1 MILQNKALQAIYY
14 ALKYMEH
21 FKGQGM
27 ERLETKVINGQTYY
41 YYSKWGWVDGKCRRV
56 WQKYL
61 GKLENIVK
69 AVDSDGPIPVYAQVF
84 QWGLP
89 SALWQECQHAR
100 IVDEVDALCPKRG
113 QGLTTGAYIAIAAIN
128 RGICAASKRS
138 MWEWFSQT
146 SLMRNFPHADK
157 ALLSSQRFWDHMDR
171 IKDQT
176 ACAIWRNI
184 IKGVVK
190 REGIDLSSL
199 LYDGT
204 NFYTF
209 IDTFNVR
216 CEIAKRGKNK
226 QGRSNLRQVSYAL
239 FCCSDGHM
247 PLFYDVY
254 EGNRN
259 DARQFPQVLER
270 FHAFYQ
276 ELSEGKGETPE
287 TTLVFDKGNNS
298 ASNFALIDSMQ
309 INYVGSVKLDEHK
322 ELAQVSNSDPVF
334 VPCTLEELE
343 GTKAFRVTKQV
354 YGRERVLVVTYNQN
368 LFNAQY
374 MTLQNDVKKALDR
387 LSELHQKLQ
396 DRINGVVTQGKAPT
410 SESLANQVK
419 NILSRQHLKAI
430 IEVKIEKGTDGNYRL
445 EYGINAEKLQQVADT
460 YLGKNIL
467 ITNRADWDDV
477 KVIKAYRSQ
486 FVIEEV
492 FKEMKDRNT
501 GSWWPLFHWTDSKI
515 EVHGLYCTIALL
527 LRALAYRRVRH
538 AGVRVSM
545 KRMLSELNDI
555 RQVVNFYPRKRR
567 QKVERRQ
574 TVLTKTSEL
583 QQKLIA
589 VLGLQDQANPV
600 LG

>member
-1 MILQNKALQAIYY
+1 
-14 ALKYMEH
+14 
-21 FKGQGM
+21 M
-27 ERLETKVINGQTYY
+27 ERLETKLINGQTYY

-69 AVDSDGPIPVYAQVF
+69 AVESDGPIPIYAEVF

-89 SALWQECQHAR
+89 SALWQECQHAG
-100 IVDEVDALCPKRG
+100 IVNEVDRLCPKRD
-113 QGLTTGAYIAIAAIN
+113 QGLSTGAYIAIAAIN
-128 RGICAASKRS
+128 RGICASSKRS

-146 SLMRNFPHADK
+146 SLVRNFPLADK

-171 IKDQT
+171 IKDRT
-176 ACAIWRNI
+176 ATEIWKNI

-216 CEIAKRGKNK
+216 CEVAKRGKNK

-259 DARQFPQVLER
+259 DAKQFPQVLER
-270 FHAFYQ
+270 FHVFYK
-276 ELSEGKGETPE
+276 ELSEGKGEAPE

-298 ASNFALIDSMQ
+298 ASNFSLIDSMQ

-322 ELAQVSNSDPVF
+322 ELAQVLNSDPVF
-334 VPCTLEELE
+334 VPCAAEELE
-343 GTKAFRVTKQV
+343 GTKAFRVTRKV

-374 MTLQNDVKKALDR
+374 MTLQNDVEKAVVR
-387 LSELHQKLQ
+387 LSELHRKLE
-396 DRINGVVTQGKAPT
+396 DRINGIVTQGKAPT
-410 SESLANQVK
+410 SESLESQVK
-419 NILSRQHLKAI
+419 SILSRQHLKAI
-430 IEVKIEKGTDGNYRL
+430 IEVKIDNGADGNCRV

-467 ITNRADWDDV
+467 ITNRTDWDDV
-477 KVIKAYRSQ
+477 RVIKAYRSQ

-492 FKEMKDRNT
+492 FQEMKDRNT

-527 LRALAYRRVRH
+527 LRAMAYRRVRQ
-538 AGVRVSM
+538 AAIRLSM
-545 KRMLSELNDI
+545 KRMISELNDI
-555 RQVVNFYPRKRR
+555 REVVNFYPRKRR
-567 QKVERRQ
+567 QKAERKQ
-574 TVLTKTSEL
+574 TILTKTSEL
-583 QQKLIA
+583 QHKLIST
-589 VLGLQDQANPV
+589 LGLQHQANSV

>member
-1 MILQNKALQAIYY
+1 
-14 ALKYMEH
+14 
-21 FKGQGM
+21 M
-27 ERLETKVINGQTYY
+27 ERLETKLINGQTYY

-69 AVDSDGPIPVYAQVF
+69 AVESDGPIPIYAEVF

-89 SALWQECQHAR
+89 NALWQECQHAG
-100 IVDEVDALCPKRG
+100 IVNEVDTLCPKRD
-113 QGLTTGAYIAIAAIN
+113 QGLSTGAYIVIAAIN
-128 RGICAASKRS
+128 RGICASSKRS

-146 SLMRNFPHADK
+146 SLMRHFPHADK

-171 IKDQT
+171 IKGQT
-176 ACAIWRNI
+176 ASAIWKNI

-259 DARQFPQVLER
+259 DARQLPQILKR
-270 FHAFYQ
+270 FHGFYK

-298 ASNFALIDSMQ
+298 ASNFTLIDSIR

-322 ELAQVSNSDPVF
+322 DLAQILNSDPVF
-334 VPCTLEELE
+334 VPCTPEELE
-343 GTKAFRVTKQV
+343 GTKAFRVTKKV

-374 MTLQNDVKKALDR
+374 MTLQNDIKKAVDK
-387 LSELHQKLQ
+387 LSELDQKLR
-396 DRINGVVTQGKAPT
+396 DRINGIIIRGKAPT
-410 SESLANQVK
+410 SESLENQVK
-419 NILSRQHLKAI
+419 SILIRQHLKAI
-430 IEVKIEKGTDGNYRL
+430 IEVKIDKGADGNSRI
-445 EYGINAEKLQQVADT
+445 EYSINAEKLQQVADT

-527 LRALAYRRVRH
+527 LRAMAYRRVRQ
-538 AGVRVSM
+538 AGVRLSM

-555 RQVVNFYPRKRR
+555 REVVNFYPRKRR
-567 QKVERRQ
+567 QKVERKQ
-574 TVLTKTSEL
+574 TVLTRTSEL
-583 QQKLIA
+583 QQRLIST
-589 VLGLQDQANPV
+589 LGLQERADPV